1 VVGVIAA
8 LLMRPT
14 ALRTTVDIQQAAS
27 ATRAPEDEAQIPA
40 EAAFSGAPPAMT
52 KRE

>member
-1 VVGVIAA
+1 
-8 LLMRPT
+8 MRPT

-27 ATRAPEDEAQIPA
+27 AMRAAEDGAQIPA
-40 EAAFSGAPPAMT
+40 EAAFSGTPAAMT